1 MAWDDAPPFEQ
12 DLQDALSMFDW
23 SGAAEICDSL
33 IRRIHEEPEVLPEVR
48 AKGCLSLL
56 RRKRL
61 FRLVTQLA
69 EALLAS
75 GQRTPLI
82 RRQYAQ
88 ALIDQDVLS
97 APELVL
103 RSILRDP
110 RLDGDEEKEARGP
123 APPRDRRRACVRA
136 SSCGAR

>member
-1 MAWDDAPPFEQ
+1 MAWDDAPPFEK
-12 DLQDALSMFDW
+12 DLKAVLDRFDW
-23 SGAAEICDSL
+23 SGAAEICDFL
-33 IRRIHEEPEVLPEVR
+33 VRRIHGEAELFPADR
-48 AKGCLSLL
+48 AKKCLSLL

-88 ALIDQDVLS
+88 ALIDQGVLS
-97 APELVL
+97 AAEL
-103 RSILRDP
+103 
-110 RLDGDEEKEARGP
+110 
-123 APPRDRRRACVRA
+123 
-136 SSCGAR
+136 